1 MASKAEKKESQ
12 KSKAAA
18 EVEGG
23 HQKNPISEDG
33 DSKHT
38 KKEKEEGKEGRFLL
52 GLPTFLDMGNGRW
65 RCVESG
71 HEMVAKDKDSYARSK
86 ACRLAL
92 IDAALAAKKPPLNTF
107 QPHPAAKSQLICK
120 LTGDTINKTE
130 EHIWKHITGKR
141 FLNKLEQM
149 EFDNMA
155 LEEMVEKEKRKEK
168 KKSEKPSKC
177 IAAVVKKNK
186 KKDVSDD
193 VSLTKT
199 TIDDSKEPDFWIPPI
214 GSRWDFDDGR
224 DRWKSR
230 PGPDQEMQD
239 AGDL

>member
-107 QPHPAAKSQLICK
+107 QPHPAAKYSNNAPNPNIFF
-120 LTGDTINKTE
+120 
-130 EHIWKHITGKR
+130 R
-141 FLNKLEQM
+141 FFFFLFL
-149 EFDNMA
+149 FC
-155 LEEMVEKEKRKEK
+155 LGGVGWW
-168 KKSEKPSKC
+168 
-177 IAAVVKKNK
+177 VVG
-186 KKDVSDD
+186 VL
-193 VSLTKT
+193 SL
-199 TIDDSKEPDFWIPPI
+199 F
-214 GSRWDFDDGR
+214 
-224 DRWKSR
+224 
-230 PGPDQEMQD
+230 
-239 AGDL
+239 L